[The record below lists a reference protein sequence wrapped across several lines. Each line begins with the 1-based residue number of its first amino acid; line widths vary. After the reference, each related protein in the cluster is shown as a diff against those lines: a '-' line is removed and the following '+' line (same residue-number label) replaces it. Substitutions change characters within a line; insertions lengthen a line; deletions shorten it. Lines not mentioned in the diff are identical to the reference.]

1 MVGASFA
8 HVLIVTN
15 LVVQLRTQLK
25 GRSCQVL
32 SNNLRLR
39 VSPAGLYT
47 YPDVIV
53 ACAPLAFADGYR
65 DTLTNPTV
73 IIEVLSETTKD
84 YDRGGKLPITAR
96 SPRSRNIC
104 CSTRRRCTPSTSCG
118 SPTNDTVSKLVAEA
132 VETTFQEAEELRR
145 HVTDDDID
153 FLLDGVGQNRGD
165 DYLGVAAIQTVRKVV
180 RFLENPNILPAELRI
195 GGQIASIIPR
205 EPLSYRRL
213 AETPLLISGRVLCVD
228 DAKRLTKI
236 ASEDPGYG
244 MEIGFRGGHR
254 RTLVRAQLDN
264 AVVKLSYLP
273 RLDLFTRELETNQGE
288 LVEILSISGAASSK
302 ASRRNAK

>member
-1 MVGASFA
+1 LKQDYETEVIADAPFA
-8 HVLIVTN
+8 TLVLPIESTRAAAGMALDREDVRK
-15 LVVQLRTQLK
+15 QLLSYAMHLEPVLEEAIGPICAKIFVSEAET
-25 GRSCQVL
+25 SCM
-32 SNNLRLR
+32 
-39 VSPAGLYT
+39 
-47 YPDVIV
+47 
-53 ACAPLAFADGYR
+53 LAFYR
-65 DTLTNPTV
+65 LAPPDAGPHL
-73 IIEVLSETTKD
+73 
-84 YDRGGKLPITAR
+84 A
-96 SPRSRNIC
+96 
-104 CSTRRRCTPSTSCG
+104 
-118 SPTNDTVSKLVAEA
+118 NDTVSELVAEA
-132 VETTFQEAEELRR
+132 VEATFQEAEELRK
-145 HVTDDDID
+145 HVTHDDID
-153 FLLDGVGQNRGD
+153 FLLDGVGENRGD

-302 ASRRNAK
+302 T